1 MVIWS
6 ALVWIAGI
14 ELKQLGLILLVS
26 LLILVIGFQFLQP
39 YQQERVTGFLISD
52 PNATYGAQYNVDQA
66 LIALGSG
73 GLLGKGYGLGT
84 QTQFRFLKVRH
95 TDFIF
100 SVVAEEFGIGW
111 SGLCVIVDRVYYLQ
125 MFAGRKKSQ

>member
-1 MVIWS
+1 MIAVGLAILIFLQPNLSNVIVILVIWG

-14 ELKQLGLILLVS
+14 ELKQLGLILLVG
-26 LLILVIGFQFLQP
+26 LLILIIGFQFLEP

-73 GLLGKGYGLGT
+73 G
-84 QTQFRFLKVRH
+84 FLEKDMDLELKH
-95 TDFIF
+95 N
-100 SVVAEEFGIGW
+100 
-111 SGLCVIVDRVYYLQ
+111 
-125 MFAGRKKSQ
+125 